1 MTRRP
6 DRDLERTY
14 SRAQFVAKLRR
25 GTTTCAIVVGVLL
38 GCSAPTDSVGAP
50 EWTLRESVRIGGDD
64 DGPTSFSWIKGLA
77 ETPDGRLYVYEQST
91 QDIRVFDADG
101 RHVRTIGRRGSGPGE
116 LRNAEGI
123 VFGPDG
129 ALWVRDAA
137 NGRFSRFDADG
148 TPLDGWAMTWCS
160 SQGTWSPLVT
170 GERIVDVD
178 CIPSAEDDAEVVL
191 AYRSDRSGVD
201 TLGRR
206 AACGSLAQHEAATW
220 ITPLEGGGTRYRPI
234 PWAPRPVVAI
244 DGTGATWCA
253 ASSGQYVLLR
263 VGRDGDTVRVAR
275 DVSTVPVA
283 VAERDSVIADIESR
297 GPTGVDF
304 SRLPSVKPMIERLT
318 VDDQNRLWVRRDLAA
333 DTIAFDVITADGTL
347 EATVMLRGVRTSSW
361 SPFVVRGDVVLL
373 VIVDADGVPQV
384 GRFVIER
391 GS

>member
-1 MTRRP
+1 MRRAH
-6 DRDLERTY
+6 RL
-14 SRAQFVAKLRR
+14 ACVVLVGFVA
-25 GTTTCAIVVGVLL
+25 
-38 GCSAPTDSVGAP
+38 GCTRATEQPAVP
-50 EWTLRESVRIGGDD
+50 QWTLRETLRLGGGDE
-64 DGPTSFSWIKGLA
+64 GPRSFSWIKGLA
-77 ETPDGRLYVYEQST
+77 EDAEGHLYVYEQST
-91 QDIRVFDADG
+91 QDIRVFDRTG
-101 RHVRTIGRRGSGPGE
+101 QYVRTQGRRGSGPGE

-137 NGRFSRFDADG
+137 NGRFSRFDTDG
-148 TPLDGWAMTWCS
+148 RPLDGWAMTWCS
-160 SQGTWSPLVT
+160 SQGTWLPLVT

-263 VGRDGDTVRVAR
+263 AGQDGDTVRVAR
-275 DVSTVPVA
+275 DVSTVLVA
-283 VAERDSVIADIESR
+283 ATERDSVIADIESR

-318 VDDQNRLWVRRDLAA
+318 VDDRNRLWVRRDLAA
-333 DTIAFDVITADGTL
+333 DTIAFDVFTSNGTL
-347 EATVMLRGVRTSSW
+347 EATVMLRGVHTRSW

-391 GS
+391 GG